1 LALPPGGAAAPAR
14 RLNYDIV
21 GFRTLL
27 MKTAQAVEP
36 PYVSD
41 AKVALIRID
50 PRWEDIRYWAA
61 MKRASGPLGLFYLLT
76 ALDLEQTPTGEVVRR
91 SPEDAIYLDVFRRTM
106 EISLVVTV
114 LCLLLGFPV
123 AYLLASVPH
132 TISNRL
138 LIIVLVPFWTSLL
151 VRTAAWVVLLQNNGI
166 VNEVLSWLRVVSTPA
181 ELIYNRI
188 GVYISMTHV
197 LLPFMILALYS
208 VMKGISPNY
217 MRAAASLGASP
228 LRSFLTVYLP
238 LCQPGIG
245 SGCVLVFIPAIGYFI
260 IPELIGGGDDQM
272 ISHFIA
278 FYTNNTINWGLA
290 AALSAV
296 LLACTLGIYLGC
308 IRFLGADRVNVG

>member
-1 LALPPGGAAAPAR
+1 
-14 RLNYDIV
+14 LNYDIV

-36 PYVSD
+36 PHLRD
-41 AKVALIRID
+41 AKAALVRID

-61 MKRASGPLGLFYLLT
+61 MKRAAGPLGLYYLLT
-76 ALDLEQTPTGEVVRR
+76 ALDLERTPTGEVTRR
-91 SPEDAIYLDVFRRTM
+91 SAEDAIYLEVFRRTIEM
-106 EISLVVTV
+106 SLAVTV

-138 LIIVLVPFWTSLL
+138 IIIVLVPFWTSLL

-166 VNEVLSWLRVVSTPA
+166 VNEVLVWLRVVSTPA

-197 LLPFMILALYS
+197 LL
-208 VMKGISPNY
+208 
-217 MRAAASLGASP
+217 
-228 LRSFLTVYLP
+228 
-238 LCQPGIG
+238 
-245 SGCVLVFIPAIGYFI
+245 AIGYFI
-260 IPELIGGGDDQM
+260 VPELIGGGDDQM

-296 LLACTLGIYLGC
+296 LLACTLVIYLGC
-308 IRFLGADRVNVG
+308 IRFLAADRVNVG